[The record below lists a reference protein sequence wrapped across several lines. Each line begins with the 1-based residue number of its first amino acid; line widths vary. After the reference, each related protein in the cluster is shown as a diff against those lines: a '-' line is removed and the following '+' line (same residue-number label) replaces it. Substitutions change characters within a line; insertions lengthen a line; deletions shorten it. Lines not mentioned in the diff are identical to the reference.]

1 MLAGGGDRGTALNEA
16 DQQKLARVAVEHF
29 PERKVP
35 RKQGG
40 FWNPLAAP
48 LKVERGGKGYTPGS
62 CQRRLEAMEAERRI
76 QVLREQF
83 GEEVNEGSWA
93 QSLDDYI
100 KLKKQPLQ
108 VLTLDRPRISDH
120 DPRDEDDRQEEE
132 GEDELFAV
140 LRASF
145 RRRSRFRSRTI
156 SRTT

>member
-1 MLAGGGDRGTALNEA
+1 
-16 DQQKLARVAVEHF
+16 
-29 PERKVP
+29 
-35 RKQGG
+35 
-40 FWNPLAAP
+40 
-48 LKVERGGKGYTPGS
+48 
-62 CQRRLEAMEAERRI
+62 MEAERRI